1 VTLIS
6 FLIFSAGLK
15 LTNNLDGSLLSFFGA
30 LITGLDCAKQVLFP
44 SSNKTKL
51 SQSLNFP
58 TLFKFSSAFAKL
70 KIIKNKIVYKF
81 FFMKK
86 RTNISQLRFKYKKN
100 PLNIKNSDSNPF
112 KQFNKWMKESI
123 RNKIFE
129 PTAMSLSTVNKRNKV
144 SNRIVLLKGVKNNSF
159 VFYTN
164 LKSRKSYELNI
175 NKNVAAVF
183 WWPQIGKQVRIEGYV
198 KVVNKKEADYY
209 FSTRTRESQIGA
221 WASNQSSELK
231 NRETLIKRFKIIE
244 KRFENKDVPRPSFW
258 SGYEI
263 KPFLI
268 EFWQGRENRLHD
280 RIVYKKINQK
290 KWKKYRL
297 NP

>member
-1 VTLIS
+1 
-6 FLIFSAGLK
+6 
-15 LTNNLDGSLLSFFGA
+15 
-30 LITGLDCAKQVLFP
+30 
-44 SSNKTKL
+44 
-51 SQSLNFP
+51 
-58 TLFKFSSAFAKL
+58 
-70 KIIKNKIVYKF
+70 
-81 FFMKK
+81 MKK

-112 KQFNKWMKESI
+112 KQFNKWMNETI
-123 RNKIFE
+123 R
-129 PTAMSLSTVNKRNKV
+129 
-144 SNRIVLLKGVKNNSF
+144 
-159 VFYTN
+159 
-164 LKSRKSYELNI
+164 
-175 NKNVAAVF
+175 KNVAAVF
-183 WWPQIGKQVRIEGYV
+183 WWPQIGKQIRIEGYV
-198 KVVNKKEADYY
+198 KIINEKEADYY

-221 WASNQSSELK
+221 WASNQSSKLK
-231 NRETLIKRFKIIE
+231 NRKTLVKRFKIIK
-244 KRFENKDVPRPSFW
+244 KRFENKDIPRPSFW